1 MRRNRI
7 PLAVTIGFTAITTF
21 LFLFFP
27 LSQRADVAHSGGLR
41 MEYLPTRE
49 NLENTPHH
57 ILVKVSSTAGIK
69 PGGVLLRFFTPEDKR
84 PLQVTLRRIIR
95 RRDYF
100 GGYIPGFTKPATVFY
115 QLQASD
121 ADGNRVILK
130 RGAWQRGGWYVLIF
144 RSEPNVWLKVF
155 HLGLIAGSF
164 LLFLHSFHFA
174 QRYLLLKEDFSRCFW
189 SAVAGA
195 GSFFVAS
202 FPLGILLAYQT
213 YGVGWSGI
221 PLGWDVTDNKSI
233 LIFLYYATIIA
244 LTKSHIYK
252 KAKRPNRISDH
263 TFARLSIW
271 GMLLTLVIF
280 LLPHGISNAEIVS
293 YLREHLPLLIPIIIA
308 AVLFLI
314 IRYSRRRAAV

>member
-1 MRRNRI
+1 MSRNRI
-7 PLAVTIGFTAITTF
+7 PLIVTIGFAAITTL

-27 LSQRADVAHSGGLR
+27 FSKRADVAHSGGLR
-41 MEYLPTRE
+41 MEYLPTIE
-49 NLENTPHH
+49 SLENTPHH
-57 ILVKVSSTAGIK
+57 IMVKVISTAGIK
-69 PGGVLLRFFTPEDKR
+69 PGGVIVRFFTPEDKR
-84 PLQVTLRRIIR
+84 PQQVTLRRIR
-95 RRDYF
+95 RGDYF

-121 ADGNRVILK
+121 AAGSRVILK
-130 RGAWQRGGWYVLIF
+130 SAASRKGGWYVLIF

-189 SAVAGA
+189 SVVAGA

-233 LIFLYYATIIA
+233 LILLYYATIIA
-244 LTKSHIYK
+244 LTKSHLYK
-252 KAKRPNRISDH
+252 KAKRPNRISDR

-293 YLREHLPLLIPIIIA
+293 YLRKHLPLLIPIIIA

-314 IRYSRRRAAV
+314 IRYTRRRAAV